1 MGEATARIG
10 VDVGGTFTDF
20 VLHDPRREVVATG
33 KRLTT
38 PGDPSE
44 AIIAG
49 IRRLL
54 DETGLSP
61 ADLHSVVHGTTLV
74 TNTVIERTGAT
85 VGLITTEGFRDAV
98 EIGREIRYDL
108 YDLFL
113 EAPPTLVP
121 RHRRRGVPE
130 RLDAGGEVLLPL
142 DEDAVRGAARDL
154 VEEEGVE
161 ALAISFLHAYREPR
175 HERRAAEIV
184 REAHPALPL
193 SLSSEVAPEIREFER
208 TSTACANAYVQPM
221 MRRYLDR
228 LEVALGAMGFAGRLH
243 VMLSGGGIASVRE
256 APARGARL
264 RRGST
269 RPGRCSTWC
278 PGRRAVRP
286 TPWGGSW
293 RGAFPRISASP
304 LSWRTGRA
312 PRARSATP
320 PWRGRGRMGTPC
332 CSRPTAP
339 TRSRRTCTRTC
350 PTTTSAPLSAS
361 AWSRTTRKRFACI
374 LPFR

>member
-1 MGEATARIG
+1 MDGADARIG

-20 VLHDPRREVVATG
+20 VLHDPRRGLVATG

-44 AIIAG
+44 AIVAG

-61 ADLHSVVHGTTLV
+61 GDLHSVVHGTTLV

-142 DEDAVRGAARDL
+142 DEDAVRGAARAL
-154 VEEEGVE
+154 VEEEGAE
-161 ALAISFLHAYREPR
+161 AIAISFLHAYREPR

-184 REAHPALPL
+184 REAHPGLPL

-208 TSTACANAYVQPM
+208 TSTACANAYVQPLV
-221 MRRYLDR
+221 RRYLDR
-228 LEVALGAMGFAGRLH
+228 LEAALGAMGFAGRLH

-256 APARGARL
+256 AKDFPIRL
-264 RRGST
+264 IESGSF
-269 RPGRCSTWC
+269 RL
-278 PGRRAVRP
+278 
-286 TPWGGSW
+286 
-293 RGAFPRISASP
+293 I
-304 LSWRTGRA
+304 LSWTVR
-312 PRARSATP
+312 RSLRKPLRSSSAASSS
-320 PWRGRGRMGTPC
+320 MV
-332 CSRPTAP
+332 
-339 TRSRRTCTRTC
+339 RSRRFPRWSISSTSNRVS
-350 PTTTSAPLSAS
+350 PVRSRRRNFKHSTTSS
-361 AWSRTTRKRFACI
+361 T
-374 LPFR
+374 